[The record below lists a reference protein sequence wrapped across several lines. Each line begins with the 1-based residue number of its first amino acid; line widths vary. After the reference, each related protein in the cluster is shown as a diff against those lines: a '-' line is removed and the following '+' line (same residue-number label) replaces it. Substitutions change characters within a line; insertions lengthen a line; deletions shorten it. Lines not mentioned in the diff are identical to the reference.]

1 MMLTEFDLLA
11 QALWLSVFAVAMVI
25 VLLISW
31 RYPRQIFWAVFFFR
45 PLLEMSRLMKGNNEL
60 VQGIINSVGIAVPA
74 VLLLVL
80 VFHKKIWSEVNLL
93 PLAFLVA
100 MLVTGF
106 LHGTN
111 FEAGE
116 MLVRILTPIVFL
128 VYPQMI
134 IQSEKDLKTFL
145 RIVAVST
152 IFVLLAVY
160 LDRQRT
166 NVHPVYGWV
175 QDAIPLKSGETQNR
189 LGAIF
194 GVPTMTAYWIFQFF
208 AVAYFLFEVERAFA
222 RIAWM
227 GIWIILL
234 IPLYFTFARAAW
246 LGCLIVP
253 FLYSYLKGR
262 LVRTTTWIIGGIIMA
277 IVVLPNILFR
287 LQNPATIEFRLRFW
301 FGYIRSW
308 IEGGVGS
315 WLTGMGFARLP
326 EKNIYSG
333 YLYVPAGTGL
343 VENSLIFLLVGAG
356 LVAVI
361 VFILMILNLARRASW
376 LRKNGTTP
384 LIRNF
389 GAWSLALLVVWF
401 VMGMVGDMVSYVV
414 INWYWYAFFGCILAL
429 WRNRK
434 EPAQS
439 QGGIFFSPDSGE

>member
-1 MMLTEFDLLA
+1 MLTEFDLLA
-11 QALWLSVFAVAMVI
+11 QTLWLSGFAVAMVF

-60 VQGIINSVGIAVPA
+60 VQGIINGVGIVVPA

-80 VFHKKIWSEVNLL
+80 FFHKKIWSEVNLL
-93 PLAFLVA
+93 PMAFLVV
-100 MLVTGF
+100 MLFTGS
-106 LHGTN
+106 LHEMN

-116 MLVRILTPIVFL
+116 MLIRILTPVVFL

-145 RIVAVST
+145 RVVAVST

-194 GVPTMTAYWIFQFF
+194 GVPTMTAYWAFQFF
-208 AVAYFLFEVERAFA
+208 AVTYFLFETERTAVRFF
-222 RIAWM
+222 WM

-234 IPLYFTFARAAW
+234 IPIYFAFSRATW
-246 LGCLIVP
+246 LGCLITL
-253 FLYSYLKGR
+253 FLYSVLKGR
-262 LVRTTTWIIGGIIMA
+262 LARTTAWILSIA
-277 IVVLPNILFR
+277 AVTIVVLPNIVFR
-287 LQNPATIEFRLRFW
+287 LQNPLTIGYRFAVWSGYLRSLVA
-301 FGYIRSW
+301 R
-308 IEGGVGS
+308 GVPS
-315 WLTGMGFARLP
+315 WLAGMGFANLP
-326 EKNIYSG
+326 GKNIYSG
-333 YLYVPAGTGL
+333 YLYEYGASGF
-343 VENSLIFLLVGAG
+343 VENSFIFLLAGAG
-356 LVAVI
+356 LVALI
-361 VFILMILNLARRASW
+361 VFIFMILNLVRRASW

-384 LIRNF
+384 LIRDF
-389 GAWSLALLVVWF
+389 GAWSICLLVVWL

-414 INWYWYAFFGCILAL
+414 INWYWYAYFGCILAL
-429 WRNRK
+429 WKNRK
-434 EPAQS
+434 ESAQTRE
-439 QGGIFFSPDSGE
+439 GISLVLDPGE